1 MDIINNYELNHKL
14 CYAYD
19 QNCKKFDNFKKG
31 FPDKLNGSGEYDFK
45 GALLN
50 KYCPNK
56 QCESDTDKINAG
68 CLGLFIDMFGTHG
81 SSFSPRT
88 YKDEAACIL
97 IWLGYILTLKP
108 HNEITSLMDFYSNY
122 MQNYE
127 KYTEHIIKNQ
137 IHKSYKDIIDA
148 IKEYMNIDISNMAK
162 FYELLKLLCY
172 MNSTYTKD
180 KSTECLQHAN
190 NFVDEYRKLLNDDIN
205 IKGSSYNKVLLVV
218 SNYYNNFESGRDFD
232 DIEITFPTLPREK
245 TAPKVEI
252 EGSDGTKTAESPSET
267 GKSDNTIATLS
278 SNTILSSSSILNK
291 IIPVLS
297 IFGAIAVFFGI
308 SYKYSLFGFRK
319 RTQKQHLREKV
330 KK

>member
-1 MDIINNYELNHKL
+1 MAISKL
-14 CYAYD
+14 C
-19 QNCKKFDNFKKG
+19 QKFDNSRKG

-45 GALLN
+45 GGLLK
-50 KYCPNK
+50 KYCPNN

-81 SSFSPRT
+81 SSFSLRT

-127 KYTEHIIKNQ
+127 KYTEHIIANQ
-137 IHKSYKDIIDA
+137 IYKNYKEIIDA

-162 FYELLKLLCY
+162 FYELLKLLCD

-190 NFVDEYRKLLNDDIN
+190 KFVDEYRMLLNDDKN
-205 IKGSSYNKVLLVV
+205 IDNSTYSKVLRVV
-218 SNYYNNFESGRDFD
+218 SNYYNNFENGRDFSK
-232 DIEITFPTLPREK
+232 IEITFPTLPTKK
-245 TAPKVEI
+245 TTPKVEV
-252 EGSDGTKTAESPSET
+252 EGSDRTKKVESLSGT
-267 GKSDNTIATLS
+267 GKSDNTMTTLS
-278 SNTILSSSSILNK
+278 SNTTLSSSSILNK

-297 IFGAIAVFFGI
+297 IFGAIAVFLGI

-319 RTQKQHLREKV
+319 RSQKHLREKL

>member
-1 MDIINNYELNHKL
+1 MAISKL
-14 CYAYD
+14 C
-19 QNCKKFDNFKKG
+19 QKFDNSRKG

-45 GALLN
+45 GGLLK
-50 KYCPNK
+50 KYCPNN

-81 SSFSPRT
+81 SSFSLRT

-127 KYTEHIIKNQ
+127 KYTEHIIANQ
-137 IHKSYKDIIDA
+137 IYKNYKEIIDA

-162 FYELLKLLCY
+162 FYELLKLLCD

-190 NFVDEYRKLLNDDIN
+190 KFVDEYRMLLNDDKN
-205 IKGSSYNKVLLVV
+205 IDNSTYSKVLRVV
-218 SNYYNNFESGRDFD
+218 SNYYNNFEKGRDFSK
-232 DIEITFPTLPREK
+232 IEITFPTLPTKK
-245 TAPKVEI
+245 TTPKVEV
-252 EGSDGTKTAESPSET
+252 EGSDRTKKVESLSGT
-267 GKSDNTIATLS
+267 GKSDNTMTTLS
-278 SNTILSSSSILNK
+278 SNTTLSSSSILNK

-297 IFGAIAVFFGI
+297 IFGAIAVFLGI

-319 RTQKQHLREKV
+319 RSQKHLREKL

>member
-1 MDIINNYELNHKL
+1 MAISKL
-14 CYAYD
+14 C
-19 QNCKKFDNFKKG
+19 QKFDNSRKG

-45 GALLN
+45 GGLLK
-50 KYCPNK
+50 KYCPNN

-81 SSFSPRT
+81 SSFSLRT

-127 KYTEHIIKNQ
+127 KYTEHIIANQ
-137 IHKSYKDIIDA
+137 IYKNYKEIIDA

-162 FYELLKLLCY
+162 FYELLKLLCD

-190 NFVDEYRKLLNDDIN
+190 KFVDEYRMLLNDDKN
-205 IKGSSYNKVLLVV
+205 IDNSTYSKVLRVV
-218 SNYYNNFESGRDFD
+218 SNYYNNFEKGRDFSK
-232 DIEITFPTLPREK
+232 IEITFPTLPTKK
-245 TAPKVEI
+245 TTPKVEV
-252 EGSDGTKTAESPSET
+252 EGSDRTKKVESLSGT
-267 GKSDNTIATLS
+267 GKSDNTMTTLS
-278 SNTILSSSSILNK
+278 SNTTLSSSSILNK

-297 IFGAIAVFFGI
+297 IFGAIAVFLGI
-308 SYKYSLFGFRK
+308 SYKVNNK
-319 RTQKQHLREKV
+319 
-330 KK
+330 